1 MIPIHDISEA
11 KKKAIRMNELVTLT
25 HYDSSEP
32 HRHNYFEF
40 FVFLKGGGTH
50 IIDFEEFEIKPFSIH
65 IVAPGQ
71 VHQVKRELDSNGF
84 VFLFELNQ
92 FDNSPA
98 IESFLFDHI
107 CLDVHECSP
116 VYIFETSFNV
126 ELEHLIKKTWEE
138 YQSDDLLKNQ
148 LVHNHLSLLMLYCI
162 RNKQNLVVET
172 DHKNGA
178 IYNSFRR
185 ILNKEFKQL
194 KKVKDY
200 ANSLNITE
208 KHLNEIIQQR
218 TGETASSLI
227 YKKLILE
234 AKRLLNTGNST
245 KEVSYELN
253 FMDPGHFSKFFKT
266 QTGLS
271 PTEFVNVH
279 E

>member
-1 MIPIHDISEA
+1 MIPVHDISEA
-11 KKKAIRMNELVTLT
+11 KKKEIRMNELVTLT
-25 HYDSSEP
+25 HYDSSEA

-40 FVFLKGGGTH
+40 FVFLRGGGIH
-50 IIDFEEFEIKPFSIH
+50 IIDFEEFTIKPYSIH

-92 FDNSPA
+92 FDKSPV
-98 IESFLFDHI
+98 IENFLFDHI

-116 VYIFETSFNV
+116 TYHFEESFNS
-126 ELEHLIKKTWEE
+126 ELEHTIKRTWDE
-138 YQSDDLLKNQ
+138 YQSDNSLKSQ
-148 LVHNHLSLLMLYCI
+148 LVHNQLSLLMLYCI
-162 RNKQNLVVET
+162 RNKSNIAS
-172 DHKNGA
+172 DSDNKNIA

-185 ILNKEFKQL
+185 LLNKEFKQL

-200 ANSLNITE
+200 ANALNITE
-208 KHLNEIIQQR
+208 KQLNEITHQR
-218 TGETASSLI
+218 SGETASSLI
-227 YKKLILE
+227 YKQLILE
-234 AKRLLNTGNST
+234 AKRLLNTGNSA

-253 FMDPGHFSKFFKT
+253 FMDPGHFSKFFKS

-271 PTEFVNVH
+271 PTEFINIH